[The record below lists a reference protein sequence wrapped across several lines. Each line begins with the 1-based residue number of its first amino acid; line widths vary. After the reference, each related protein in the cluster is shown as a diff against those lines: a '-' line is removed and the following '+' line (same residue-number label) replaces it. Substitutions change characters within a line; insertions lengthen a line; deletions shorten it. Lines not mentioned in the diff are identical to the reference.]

1 VEENATDGFI
11 VTKEDVDT
19 LKNDWLTDNVRFP
32 LSIRWRSVANVQQTI
47 AFWEEYEPPSRRAAI
62 TQLIGSRYLER
73 EELKKYPSSHIVLLR
88 PSMAFML
95 MQTPDPL
102 SLKEALPNFSK
113 TTHIFLPIN
122 DARNVSVAE
131 GGSHWSLL
139 LVSVIDGVA
148 FHYDSMTPSNFNEA
162 NLATRKISQL
172 LGRQL
177 RFLNL
182 EDSPQQENSSDC
194 GVYVCIQMRHLLLKR
209 LLSANAREKVSMSMG
224 GKLVDA
230 SGGRKE
236 MLRTI
241 EGFRKEGER
250 RRSYDSPHSHSLP
263 LRPYP
268 PMSLINPLRHRHEES
283 RSSSPFPRKGE
294 KSRSPP
300 RIDAP

>member
-1 VEENATDGFI
+1 MNI

-19 LKNDWLTDNVRFP
+19 LKNDWLTDNVHLP
-32 LSIRWRSVANVQQTI
+32 LSPPLCLLTVRSADNRLLGRVVPPPFLIRIPTNK
-47 AFWEEYEPPSRRAAI
+47 
-62 TQLIGSRYLER
+62 SRYLER
-73 EELKKYPSSHIVLLR
+73 EELRKYPSSHIVLLR

-102 SLKEALPNFSK
+102 TLKDALPDFRL

-148 FHYDSMTPSNFNEA
+148 FHYDSLTPSNYNEA
-162 NLATRKISQL
+162 RLATDKISTL
-172 LGRQL
+172 LNRPL
-177 RFLNL
+177 RFMNL

-236 MLRTI
+236 MLKTI

-250 RRSYDSPHSHSLP
+250 RRS
-263 LRPYP
+263 
-268 PMSLINPLRHRHEES
+268 
-283 RSSSPFPRKGE
+283 
-294 KSRSPP
+294 
-300 RIDAP
+300 

>member
-1 VEENATDGFI
+1 MGRDGFHPFKGRVSRHFGDSLAPDDAYLSYYDI
-11 VTKEDVDT
+11 RLTKEDVDT
-19 LKNDWLTDNVRFP
+19 LKNDWLTDN
-32 LSIRWRSVANVQQTI
+32 TI
-47 AFWEEYEPPSRRAAI
+47 AFWEE
-62 TQLIGSRYLER
+62 YLER

-95 MQTPDPL
+95 MQTPNPL
-102 SLKEALPNFSK
+102 TLKDALPNFSR

-148 FHYDSMTPSNFNEA
+148 FHYDSLTPSNYNEA
-162 NLATRKISQL
+162 FLATDKLGQL
-172 LGRQL
+172 LGRPL
-177 RFLNL
+177 RFMNL

-230 SGGRKE
+230 NGGRKE
-236 MLRTI
+236 MLKTI

-250 RRSYDSPHSHSLP
+250 RRS
-263 LRPYP
+263 
-268 PMSLINPLRHRHEES
+268 HEES
-283 RSSSPFPRKGE
+283 RSSSPFMKG
-294 KSRSPP
+294 KTDSRSPP
-300 RIDAP
+300 RIDS

>member
-1 VEENATDGFI
+1 MLPTN
-11 VTKEDVDT
+11 K
-19 LKNDWLTDNVRFP
+19 
-32 LSIRWRSVANVQQTI
+32 Q
-47 AFWEEYEPPSRRAAI
+47 
-62 TQLIGSRYLER
+62 RYLER
-73 EELKKYPSSHIVLLR
+73 EELRKYPSSHIVLLR

-102 SLKEALPNFSK
+102 TLKDALPDFTR

-148 FHYDSMTPSNFNEA
+148 FHYDSLTPSNYNEA
-162 NLATRKISQL
+162 RLATDKISQL
-172 LGRQL
+172 LNRPL
-177 RFLNL
+177 RFMNL
-182 EDSPQQENSSDC
+182 DDSPQQENSSDC

-236 MLRTI
+236 MLKTI

-250 RRSYDSPHSHSLP
+250 RRS
-263 LRPYP
+263 
-268 PMSLINPLRHRHEES
+268 
-283 RSSSPFPRKGE
+283 
-294 KSRSPP
+294 
-300 RIDAP
+300 

>member
-1 VEENATDGFI
+1 MGRDGFHPFKGR
-11 VTKEDVDT
+11 VSRHFGDSVGASSSLVRSHTCTMTKEDVDT
-19 LKNDWLTDNVRFP
+19 LKNDWLTDN
-32 LSIRWRSVANVQQTI
+32 TI
-47 AFWEEYEPPSRRAAI
+47 AFWEEY
-62 TQLIGSRYLER
+62 LER
-73 EELKKYPSSHIVLLR
+73 EELRRYPSSHIVLLR

-102 SLKEALPNFSK
+102 TLKEALPNFSR

-148 FHYDSMTPSNFNEA
+148 FHYDSLSPSNYNEA
-162 NLATRKISQL
+162 MLATNKISQL
-172 LGRQL
+172 LGRPL
-177 RFLNL
+177 RFMNL

-230 SGGRKE
+230 NGGRKE
-236 MLRTI
+236 MLKTI

-250 RRSYDSPHSHSLP
+250 RRSTD
-263 LRPYP
+263 
-268 PMSLINPLRHRHEES
+268 ES
-283 RSSSPFPRKGE
+283 RSASPFGKGNTHS
-294 KSRSPP
+294 KSPP
-300 RIDAP
+300 RIDS

>member
-1 VEENATDGFI
+1 VASPPTPHTNSTD
-11 VTKEDVDT
+11 KE
-19 LKNDWLTDNVRFP
+19 
-32 LSIRWRSVANVQQTI
+32 
-47 AFWEEYEPPSRRAAI
+47 
-62 TQLIGSRYLER
+62 RYLER
-73 EELKKYPSSHIVLLR
+73 EELRKYPSSHIVLLR

-102 SLKEALPNFSK
+102 TLKDALPNFSR

-148 FHYDSMTPSNFNEA
+148 FHYDSLTPSNYNEA
-162 NLATRKISQL
+162 RLATDKISVL
-172 LGRQL
+172 LNRPL
-177 RFLNL
+177 RFMNL

-236 MLRTI
+236 MLKTI

-250 RRSYDSPHSHSLP
+250 RRS
-263 LRPYP
+263 
-268 PMSLINPLRHRHEES
+268 
-283 RSSSPFPRKGE
+283 
-294 KSRSPP
+294 
-300 RIDAP
+300 

>member
-1 VEENATDGFI
+1 MVREGGFHPFKGR
-11 VTKEDVDT
+11 VSRHFGDSLAPDDAYLSLTKEDVDT
-19 LKNDWLTDNVRFP
+19 LKNDWLTDN
-32 LSIRWRSVANVQQTI
+32 TI
-47 AFWEEYEPPSRRAAI
+47 AFWEEY
-62 TQLIGSRYLER
+62 LER
-73 EELKKYPSSHIVLLR
+73 EELRKYPSSHIVLLR

-102 SLKEALPNFSK
+102 TLKDALPNFSR

-148 FHYDSMTPSNFNEA
+148 FHYDSLTPSNYNEA
-162 NLATRKISQL
+162 RLATDKISTL
-172 LGRQL
+172 LNRPL
-177 RFLNL
+177 RFMNL

-236 MLRTI
+236 MLKTI

-250 RRSYDSPHSHSLP
+250 RRSYED
-263 LRPYP
+263 
-268 PMSLINPLRHRHEES
+268 S
-283 RSSSPFPRKGE
+283 RSSSPFAKG
-294 KSRSPP
+294 KTDSRSPP
-300 RIDAP
+300 RIDS

>member
-1 VEENATDGFI
+1 
-11 VTKEDVDT
+11 
-19 LKNDWLTDNVRFP
+19 
-32 LSIRWRSVANVQQTI
+32 
-47 AFWEEYEPPSRRAAI
+47 
-62 TQLIGSRYLER
+62 
-73 EELKKYPSSHIVLLR
+73 
-88 PSMAFML
+88 ML

-102 SLKEALPNFSK
+102 TLKDALPNFSR

-148 FHYDSMTPSNFNEA
+148 FHYDSLTPSNFNEA
-162 NLATRKISQL
+162 VLATNKISAL
-172 LGRQL
+172 LGKPL
-177 RFLNL
+177 RFMNL
-182 EDSPQQENSSDC
+182 DDSPQQENSSDC

-236 MLRTI
+236 MLKTI

-250 RRSYDSPHSHSLP
+250 RRSLVFF
-263 LRPYP
+263 RC
-268 PMSLINPLRHRHEES
+268 
-283 RSSSPFPRKGE
+283 SSPLSALPELFLSFMQSNFADDRRTDTKIPARRRRLQRARRTPDLRRGSTHNLLYFMVVLVGK
-294 KSRSPP
+294 K
-300 RIDAP
+300 IVV